1 MGSAVAPRHAM
12 PPPSRWARFDAK
24 VDADTVT
31 FAAPDTSSPPPLPA
45 PASLA
50 SSTEPRAMVST
61 AEPPAAM
68 PPPPHMPGSTQDP
81 PAVFS
86 RTEHP
91 SNRTCE

>member
-12 PPPSRWARFDAK
+12 PPPSRWARFDVK

-50 SSTEPRAMVST
+50 SSTEPRAMITT
-61 AEPPAAM
+61 AESL
-68 PPPPHMPGSTQDP
+68 GLEFWVRTQDSVRP
-81 PAVFS
+81 ALQPAVFALS
-86 RTEHP
+86 
-91 SNRTCE
+91 